1 MPRISFA
8 TIAATFALA
17 WMATVT
23 VTPAALAQD
32 SLSRDAV
39 LRDPDIPSLGNPNG
53 DITIVEYFDYQCPYC
68 KKVAPVLAKFVTQ
81 DGKIKLIKKDWPIF
95 GAVSKYA
102 AQMVLATKYQ
112 NKYQQAHEA
121 LIGARGALSEDAV
134 RRILGEAGIDV
145 AKASEDLK
153 TNQTVIDA
161 LLMRNNAQ
169 AEGLGF
175 NGTPAYIIGTFRV
188 PGVLEEAGFRA
199 AVKDARAAAAKA
211 KP

>member
-1 MPRISFA
+1 MRRSYL
-8 TIAATFALA
+8 ATFAAAFVFVLMAVVSLA
-17 WMATVT
+17 SPV
-23 VTPAALAQD
+23 LAQD

-39 LRDPDIPSLGNPNG
+39 LRDPEIPSLGNPNG

-68 KKVAPVLAKFVTQ
+68 KKVAPVLAKIVKQ
-81 DGKIKLIKKDWPIF
+81 DGKIRLVKKDWPIF
-95 GAVSKYA
+95 GDVSKYA

-134 RRILGEAGIDV
+134 RRILGEAGVDV
-145 AKASEDLK
+145 AKAADDLK
-153 TNQTVIDA
+153 ANQAAIDA
-161 LLMRNNAQ
+161 LLVRNNAQ

-199 AVKDARAAAAKA
+199 AVKDARAAVAKA